1 MTNVPKV
8 PGVPSLGSYEASSIV
23 LLIADAINLVIGA
36 PQSLWGI
43 FLDGEPVIESDS
55 MISFD
60 LRQDLPISDYQVEEG
75 AFQSYDKVQLP
86 TEIRVR
92 VSAGGDI
99 ANRQRFLQSI
109 DAVMNTTDLYDVVTP
124 EQVYPSYN
132 FTHRDLRRESEKGN
146 GLIVVDLWMTQ
157 VRESVQTTFSNTA
170 TPGGA
175 GQQNSGNVQPQ
186 TVSDPISQGF
196 SDGGWKVQ

>member
-1 MTNVPKV
+1 MAIPKV
-8 PGVPSLGSYEASSIV
+8 PGVPSLASYAASTIALV
-23 LLIADAINLVIGA
+23 IADAINLVIGA

-43 FLDGEPVIESDS
+43 YLDGGAVLESDS
-55 MISFD
+55 LVSFD

-99 ANRQRFLQSI
+99 ARRQRFLQSI
-109 DAVMNTTDLYDVVTP
+109 DEVMNTTDLYDIVTP
-124 EQVYPSYN
+124 EQIYLGYN
-132 FTHRDLRRESEKGN
+132 FTHRDFRRQGDQGN
-146 GLIVVDLWMTQ
+146 GLIIVDLWLTQ
-157 VRESVQTTFSNTA
+157 VRESSQTTFSNTQ
-170 TPGGA
+170 TPGAA

-186 TVSDPISQGF
+186 PATDAISTGF
-196 SDGGWKVQ
+196 SSGGWRVQ